1 MSDLLNLS
9 RPFQARFIEEKPGS
23 FKASYVTHSTV
34 VEHLLGILGPFNQEV
49 KEMIRNSEG
58 QIEGAIV
65 RFTFT
70 IDGEVVVI
78 EEAGAVERK
87 APNAGEAMKDCIS
100 DAVKRAASRIGLGT
114 HLWSGHNYILYD
126 VLRKREESAIEKE
139 EESNEQ

>member
-1 MSDLLNLS
+1 MTDLLKLS
-9 RPFQARFIEEKPGS
+9 KPFQPQFIEEKPGS
-23 FKASYVTHSTV
+23 FKASYVPHSTV

-58 QIEGAIV
+58 EIEGAIV

-114 HLWSGHNYILYD
+114 HLWSGEKYILHS
-126 VLRKREESAIEKE
+126 VLSKREEPAIEKE

>member
-1 MSDLLNLS
+1 MSDLFNLS
-9 RPFQARFIEEKPGS
+9 RPFQARFIQEKPGS
-23 FKASYVTHSTV
+23 FKASYVPHSTV

-114 HLWSGHNYILYD
+114 HLWSDQYILHD
-126 VLRKREESAIEKE
+126 VLSRREEE
-139 EESNEQ
+139 NE

>member
-1 MSDLLNLS
+1 MTDLLKLS
-9 RPFQARFIEEKPGS
+9 KPFQAHFIEEKPGS
-23 FKASYVTHSTV
+23 FKASYVPHATV
-34 VEHLLGILGPFNQEV
+34 VEHLLGILGPFDQEV
-49 KEMIRNSEG
+49 KEIIRNPEG
-58 QIEGAIV
+58 QVEGAIV

-70 IDGEVVVI
+70 IDGDFVTI

-114 HLWSGHNYILYD
+114 HLWSGEKYILHS
-126 VLRKREESAIEKE
+126 VLSKREEPAIEKE

>member
-1 MSDLLNLS
+1 MSDLFNLS
-9 RPFQARFIEEKPGS
+9 RPFQARFIQEKPGS
-23 FKASYVTHSTV
+23 FKASYVPHSTV